1 MAQILTIDDS
11 ATMRQLLSTSLKD
24 AGHQVVL
31 ANDGVQG
38 LAVAQTCSPA
48 LVITDINM
56 PKMDGLTLIKKLRA
70 LPAYRRIP
78 IIVLTT
84 EIDGKKKQIAKSA
97 GATGWI
103 TKPFDPPKLL
113 AAIRRV
119 LG

>member
-11 ATMRQLLSTSLKD
+11 ATMRQLLSTTLKD
-24 AGHQVVL
+24 AGHEVVE
-31 ANDGVQG
+31 AKDGVEG
-38 LAVAQTCSPA
+38 LQAAKGCRPKI
-48 LVITDINM
+48 VITDINM
-56 PKMDGLTLIKKLRA
+56 PRMDGLTLIKKLRE
-70 LPAYRRIP
+70 LPAYRRVP

-84 EIDGKKKQIAKSA
+84 EIDGKKKQVAKSA

-113 AAIRRV
+113 AAIKRV

>member
-11 ATMRQLLSTSLKD
+11 ATMRQLLRTTLAD
-24 AGHQVVL
+24 AGHHVIE
-31 ANDGVQG
+31 AKDGVEG
-38 LAVAQTCSPA
+38 LQVAHGCSPRV
-48 LVITDINM
+48 VITDINM
-56 PKMDGLTLIKKLRA
+56 PRMDGLTLIKKLRA
-70 LPAYRRIP
+70 IPEYKRIP

-84 EIDGKKKQIAKSA
+84 EIDGKKKQIAKTA

-113 AAIRRV
+113 AAIKRV